1 MAGVIA
7 HNTATVSSAN
17 ARVRVTLISLPRF
30 GNAINAKVLLPIEI
44 LDHVAFICCDPRH
57 TFRLPYRADF
67 RGKHVRVLG
76 SGVPVLP
83 EDDRVRESGV
93 PELAQEGNSFLRTRN
108 SREPIRFTG
117 AGFWRQRTR
126 KDQLRTKYRST
137 APDYTCKL
145 PEDSVSCGVQ
155 IEDPVDHRNVDFFV
169 GDGQLFRTRF
179 AQFEITYAGLCYC
192 LTRPV
197 QHRRAEVDSDYFP

>member
-1 MAGVIA
+1 M
-7 HNTATVSSAN
+7 
-17 ARVRVTLISLPRF
+17 
-30 GNAINAKVLLPIEI
+30 
-44 LDHVAFICCDPRH
+44 
-57 TFRLPYRADF
+57 
-67 RGKHVRVLG
+67 RVLG

-93 PELAQEGNSFLRTRN
+93 PELAQEGNSFRRTRN

-126 KDQLRTKYRST
+126 EDQLRTKYRST
-137 APDYTCKL
+137 APDYTRKL
-145 PEDSVSCGVQ
+145 SEDSVSCRVQ
-155 IEDPVDHRNVDFFV
+155 IEDPVDHGNVDFFV
-169 GDGQLFRTRF
+169 GDWQLFRTRF
-179 AQFEITYAGLCYC
+179 AQFEMTYTGLCYG